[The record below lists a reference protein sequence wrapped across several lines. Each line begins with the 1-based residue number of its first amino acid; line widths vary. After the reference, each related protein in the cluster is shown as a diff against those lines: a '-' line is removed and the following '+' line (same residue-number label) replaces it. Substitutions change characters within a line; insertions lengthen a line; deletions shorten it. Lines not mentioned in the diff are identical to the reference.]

1 MATADA
7 AAPIVAAAGTFPAA
21 LPQYRPLV
29 VELGEEGGIRFF
41 IESTYQEVRRR
52 EAERGQRSFSVLG
65 GE

>member
-21 LPQYRPLV
+21 RTDRPVV